1 MAIVI
6 NGSGTVAGLAVGGLP
21 DDTVDAGSLANS
33 INSEITA
40 NTAKTGITSAQAT
53 AITAALPK
61 AGGTMTGHLLL
72 GDNDYIQIGNSQDL
86 KIFHDSS
93 NSYINDTGTGDLI
106 ISGGNNVRIKSAG
119 GEDMIIATADD
130 AVTLYFNN
138 AAKIA
143 TSATGVTVSG
153 AVAIGGTGTANQLD
167 DYEEGTW
174 TPAFAFGG
182 GTTGISY
189 LNTAGNYTKIGR
201 RVNLTGYIQ
210 INNKGSSTGNA
221 TLTGFPFTSG
231 SGNGNNCA
239 GPIAL
244 VNVSFADH
252 IHMEMDAGTV
262 VGQIREIA
270 SSNGAATGLTNGNF
284 TNDNFMRFA
293 ISYNT

>member
-1 MAIVI
+1 
-6 NGSGTVAGLAVGGLP
+6 
-21 DDTVDAGSLANS
+21 
-33 INSEITA
+33 
-40 NTAKTGITSAQAT
+40 
-53 AITAALPK
+53 
-61 AGGTMTGHLLL
+61 
-72 GDNDYIQIGNSQDL
+72 
-86 KIFHDSS
+86 IFHDGS
-93 NSYINDTGTGDLI
+93 NSYINDTGTGDLMI
-106 ISGGNNVRIKSAG
+106 QGSNNVRIRSAG
-119 GEDMIIATADD
+119 SEDMIIATADD

-210 INNKGSSTGNA
+210 INNKGSSTGNS

-239 GPIAL
+239 GSIAL

-270 SSNGAATGLTNGNF
+270 SSNGAATGLTNSNF

>member
-1 MAIVI
+1 MIQ
-6 NGSGTVAGLAVGGLP
+6 GS
-21 DDTVDAGSLANS
+21 
-33 INSEITA
+33 
-40 NTAKTGITSAQAT
+40 
-53 AITAALPK
+53 
-61 AGGTMTGHLLL
+61 
-72 GDNDYIQIGNSQDL
+72 
-86 KIFHDSS
+86 
-93 NSYINDTGTGDLI
+93 
-106 ISGGNNVRIKSAG
+106 NNVRIRSAG
-119 GEDMIIATADD
+119 SEDMIIATADD

-210 INNKGSSTGNA
+210 INNKGSSTGNS